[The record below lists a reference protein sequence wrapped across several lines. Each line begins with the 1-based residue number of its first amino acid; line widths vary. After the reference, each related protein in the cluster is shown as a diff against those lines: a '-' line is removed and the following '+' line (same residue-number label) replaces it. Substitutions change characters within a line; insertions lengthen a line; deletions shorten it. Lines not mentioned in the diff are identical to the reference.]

1 MSALSS
7 DAHYAMSHGRLDVIA
22 MLLDDLNLD
31 SRMHAAFGGDWSL
44 PYPLTH
50 FALKYGHFDVFDMF
64 VDSMVKRNIKFYN
77 DIVLDAIHYKV
88 NIETISKILNGN
100 RNLEMTNKEGKT
112 LSELVHE
119 TGITELIQVF
129 EDSNRNIAAQYESSK
144 TA

>member
-1 MSALSS
+1 M
-7 DAHYAMSHGRLDVIA
+7 HLDY
-22 MLLDDLNLD
+22 LNLD
-31 SRMHAAFGGDWSL
+31 PRLYAASGGDWSL
-44 PYPLTH
+44 PYRLTH
-50 FALKYGHFDVFDMF
+50 FALEYGHCDVFDLF
-64 VDSMVKRNIKFYN
+64 VDAMVKRNIKFYD

-88 NIETISKILNGN
+88 NIETISKILNRN

-119 TGITELIQVF
+119 TGNTELIQVF